1 MKLSKE
7 KNRGI
12 AMQNTTKFRSD
23 EAKEILTKNG
33 LATLED
39 ALNVG
44 QPLSGA
50 FAYRGSRHGHREVVS
65 VKLNIG
71 GSGEDRH
78 DTFYIKR
85 QWKRRR
91 SIPRLTD
98 IRRGIAFCSEAEAEW
113 NGLHRMEDEGIPVVE
128 PWGLFCGKGGVGAIV
143 TRTAPATHSLQDLLA
158 DGLAMNYSKSKR
170 SQLVSA
176 IISTIT
182 KIRVKQIAWRS
193 MKAKHFYP
201 HLVQGN
207 WHICL
212 IDCEGVSKSTLER
225 HWRRSTR
232 DFIDSLSPAIDVEL
246 AETLEREIMTIGKP
260 DRKAA

>member
-1 MKLSKE
+1 
-7 KNRGI
+7 
-12 AMQNTTKFRSD
+12 MQNTTKFRSD
-23 EAKEILTKNG
+23 EAREILKKNG

-39 ALNVG
+39 ALQVG

-65 VKLNIG
+65 VELNMG
-71 GSGEDRH
+71 DREDDRH
-78 DTFYIKR
+78 NTFYIKR

-98 IRRGIAFCSEAEAEW
+98 IRRGIGFCSEAEAEW
-113 NGLHRMEDEGIPVVE
+113 NGLHQMENEGIPVVE

-143 TRTAPATHSLQDLLA
+143 TRAAPATYSLQDLLR
-158 DGLAMNYSKSKR
+158 DGLALNYSESKR
-170 SQLVSA
+170 SELVSA

-182 KIRVKQIAWRS
+182 TIRAKQIAWRS

-201 HLVQGN
+201 HEVGGS

-212 IDCEGVSKSTLER
+212 IDCEGVSKEHIGT
-225 HWRRSTR
+225 
-232 DFIDSLSPAIDVEL
+232 PL
-246 AETLEREIMTIGKP
+246 ASQHT
-260 DRKAA
+260 